1 MQRIVL
7 QEPGIFTSE
16 QIELDIPLAPAE
28 ALVKVHRVGVCGTD
42 YHAFRGRQPFFAYP
56 RILGHELGVE
66 VVTVAENAAGI
77 KIGDKC
83 AVEPYL
89 NCGTCQPCRQGKTN
103 CCSNLK
109 VLGVHTDGGLQEYIK
124 VPVTKL
130 HPSATLSFEQLALVE
145 TLGIGA
151 HAVSRAQVQPTD
163 TVLVIGAG
171 PIGLAVMQFVQIAG
185 ARLLVL
191 DVAPNRL
198 EFCRQ
203 HFRVEYTLAGNDTLT
218 ELKQILQ
225 NDLPTVVFDATGN
238 ATSMMQAFNYV
249 APGGKL
255 IFVGL
260 FLGEVTFN
268 DPEFHRRELTLL
280 ASRNAT
286 SQDFKNIIRQ
296 METGKINTEAWVSH
310 RCAFPDLPATF
321 ATWLHPESQVIK
333 AMVALT

>member
-16 QIELDIPLAPAE
+16 QVELNIPLAPTE

-66 VVTVAENAAGI
+66 VVTLAENAAGI

-124 VPVTKL
+124 VPVIKL
-130 HPSATLSFEQLALVE
+130 HPSAILSFEQLALVE

-171 PIGLAVMQFVQIAG
+171 PIGLAVMQFVQITG

-198 EFCRQ
+198 QFCRQ

-249 APGGKL
+249 APGGRL
-255 IFVGL
+255 VFVGL
-260 FLGEVTFN
+260 FPGEVTFN

-286 SQDFKNIIRQ
+286 SQDFKNIIGQ
-296 METGKINTEAWVSH
+296 METEKINTTAWVSH

-321 ATWLHPESQVIK
+321 ATWLQPESQVIK